1 MKIVFSK
8 VLTNNTTITTF
19 CSLFLITVSGLFN
32 AEITIAEETQS
43 SLRLNRLFIEAEGAY
58 LSGHY
63 DQAISNW
70 RAIIKSNN
78 LEPPKLAS
86 VYENL
91 ASLHWHL
98 GYPGEA
104 IQFWQESIEI
114 YRGRKERHHKLHLAA
129 VLLDQSQAYN
139 DLGQPRFSLPLIEEA
154 LAIID
159 QQGWPGDSQNLR
171 ASPLSHRGVDQPSEL
186 TPQQSFETPP
196 INSAPKSST
205 PQAAHSTLQSSRPIQ
220 LKQMAFFIQG
230 NIYSLQ
236 GDFEPAIH
244 AYQQSLSIKTPR
256 EIAPQLAIATYTNL
270 SQAYQQQSITTQQ
283 KALAAQA
290 EEDSI
295 ALTLKQQTQR
305 QRNLAIEAAQM
316 AVKIQPHHQS
326 IERAK
331 ALIQLSKLTKNH
343 QFLVTAE
350 KIVSSLPNSSQKV
363 YTLLHLASERNHK
376 TLLLTAVEISQE
388 IGNLRVASFALGALG
403 QYYEQKQDY
412 QSALSWT
419 EIAQVTAAQ
428 AQAPDSLYQ
437 WNWQAGRIFK
447 AQGNIKQATAAYE
460 NALASLQ
467 SVRREYA
474 QAKSELLIDF
484 QTEIEPVYRQY
495 LELLL
500 AANPSSPSLQ
510 RALEVKQLLQLSE
523 LENFFQ
529 DDCLTIESS
538 TTSELENSLKQTNTA
553 IVTTVILQEQTHV
566 IWQLPNGQ
574 LKTYAINIS
583 QFELLNLAQQW
594 RFDLENLENDRYL
607 SQGQQLYHLLLAP
620 MKADLAELKPQ
631 NLIFVN
637 DGILRNLPMAALHD
651 GKKYLVENYAVTNSL
666 GLNLKLQSDLDTP
679 IPQEALLFGLSTGS
693 EEFFPLPYVV
703 SEIESIGNLI
713 AHKQKFID
721 REFSPQKFSQ
731 KVTTSQSSIIHI
743 ATHGSF
749 AGTIEDSFL
758 QAWNGK
764 INLRELENALT
775 ERNLNFDK
783 TIKLLTLSACDTA
796 TGNERATLGMS
807 GIALRAGVENT
818 LGSLWSVDDR
828 QTAKLVNNFYRYWL
842 QEHLPLGE
850 ALRQAQL
857 RLINH
862 QNFPHPA
869 TWSGLI
875 LIQN

>member
-447 AQGNIKQATAAYE
+447 AQGNIKQATTAYE

-594 RFDLENLENDRYL
+594 RFDLENLENDNYL
-607 SQGQQLYHLLLAP
+607 SISQKLYNLLFSP
-620 MKADLAELKPQ
+620 IKAELAQVNPQ
-631 NLIFVN
+631 ALIFVN
-637 DGILRNLPMAALHD
+637 DGFLRNVPMAALHD
-651 GKKYLVENYAVTNSL
+651 GQKFLIEDYAIANSL
-666 GLNLKLQSDLDTP
+666 GLNLKIETDTQILP
-679 IPQEALLFGLSTGS
+679 TQALLFGLTVGINGFS
-693 EEFFPLPYVV
+693 PLPYVFD
-703 SEIESIGNLI
+703 EIEYISSLI
-713 AHKQKFID
+713 KKEKRFLN
-721 REFSPQKFSQ
+721 REFSYSSFRQEITKN
-731 KVTTSQSSIIHI
+731 KTSIVHV
-743 ATHGSF
+743 ATHGNF
-749 AGTIEDSFL
+749 AGTLSDSFL
-758 QAWNGK
+758 QAYNSQ
-764 INLRELENALT
+764 ISLMNLEKTLIDHNS
-775 ERNLNFDK
+775 NFANP
-783 TIKLLTLSACDTA
+783 IQLLVLSACDTA
-796 TGNERATLGMS
+796 AGNETATLGMS
-807 GIALRAGVENT
+807 GVAVRAGVRNV
-818 LGSLWSVDDR
+818 LGSLWSIGDR
-828 QTAKLVNNFYRYWL
+828 DAAVLVNQFYRHWL
-842 QEHLPLGE
+842 KDGSTKEQ
-850 ALRQAQL
+850 ALRQTQVEFIKNSL
-857 RLINH
+857 N
-862 QNFPHPA
+862 PHPA
-869 TWSGLI
+869 IWSGFI
-875 LIQN
+875 LNQN